1 MGSSAPLGPWVLAVH
16 VPQAS
21 LRSAWGYSNWAPLGP
36 FLRQSVVVIR
46 NHAFP
51 EPRAAER
58 PNMNNPRRSEA
69 TPGDASHTRDIGPSG
84 AELPITYPLGEQS
97 VRKTPAVKNDRHNH

>member
-1 MGSSAPLGPWVLAVH
+1 MGSSAPLGPWILAVH

-36 FLRQSVVVIR
+36 SPLQSVVVIM

-51 EPRAAER
+51 DLRAAER

-69 TPGDASHTRDIGPSG
+69 TPGDASNTRDIGPSG
-84 AELPITYPLGEQS
+84 AELPNTYPLGEQS
-97 VRKTPAVKNDRHNH
+97 VTQKLTSAEDL